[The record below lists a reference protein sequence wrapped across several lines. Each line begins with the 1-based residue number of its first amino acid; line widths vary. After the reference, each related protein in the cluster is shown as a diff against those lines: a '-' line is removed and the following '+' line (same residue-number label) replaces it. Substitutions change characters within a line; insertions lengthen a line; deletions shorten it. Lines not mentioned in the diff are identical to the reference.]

1 MIFNKPFGRYRLVKK
16 LAMGGMAEVFLALRS
31 GPRTFD
37 KLVAIKCILPHVNSD
52 ASHVSMFY
60 NEARIGGLFRHA
72 NLISVHDAEEIESR
86 HSLVMEYVAG
96 QTLEEVVARLEQGK
110 EQFPLD
116 FALFII
122 AEAARGLAHAH
133 TVRDLDGSR
142 LDLVHRD
149 ISPQNLMV
157 AHDGRVKVFD
167 FGLAVAAAN
176 DSETRELAGKTA
188 YMSPEQVR
196 GRALDN
202 RSDLFSLGIVL
213 HELLTGRRLFQ
224 RENQMSTI
232 VAVTEEQI
240 PRPSTIRFDLPP
252 LVDEVVMKCL
262 ARPTDDRFDDCEAL
276 ADALDAILV
285 ELNSD
290 VNGEK
295 LGDWMQ
301 RRFANEIGELE
312 AVIQKVLQAPERSE
326 ATIDL
331 STFDARVTRT
341 TAAVP
346 ALPAAATTRGIARE
360 EGKGLESLGGAASA
374 DLPPPPRVESLI
386 PSEASA
392 ALLDQLQKA
401 RRTSR
406 LLAILAGVLA
416 VSVALIFAV
425 LPFLKD
431 DPIVLTNTVTSSS
444 ASGTPAF
451 IVLTSE
457 PPGAAISLNGQDTGR
472 VTPAQ
477 LQAIPGQEASVA
489 LAAEG
494 FLPVSLSVTPTV
506 DAPAV
511 VAATLQRD
519 PNASA
524 NLSGS
529 IRVTFEPIDAVLSV
543 DGTVYPGPPP
553 IQVDGLSLFEEHQ
566 LRIEKLG
573 FETATDSFTLENADT
588 MNVQFALVAAQEV
601 GVVNIRSNPV
611 GAEIVINGELVGV
624 TPLEGLQLVADQE
637 YQIVLQKDGARWRTR
652 LTLDP
657 DSVQNI
663 DATLQRDRP
672 VTPAAPRTETNTAA
686 PVEPPPTPEPPAEEP
701 ARQPSYQLLD

>member
-16 LAMGGMAEVFLALRS
+16 LAMGGMAEVYLALRS

-52 ASHVSMFY
+52 AAHVAMFY
-60 NEARIGGLFRHA
+60 NEARIGGLFRHQ
-72 NLISVHDAEEIESR
+72 NLISVHDAEEIETR

-96 QTLEEVVARLEQGK
+96 QTLEEVVNRVEQGK
-110 EQFPLD
+110 DTLPLD
-116 FALFII
+116 YALFIM

-133 TVRDLDGSR
+133 SVRDLDGAR

-149 ISPQNLMV
+149 ISPQNIMV

-176 DSETRELAGKTA
+176 DTETRELAGKTA

-240 PRPSTIRFDLPP
+240 PKPSSIRPQLPAYI
-252 LVDEVVMKCL
+252 DEVVMRCL
-262 ARPTDDRFDDCEAL
+262 TRPVDDRFDDCDML
-276 ADALDAILV
+276 ADALDSVLIQ
-285 ELNSD
+285 LNSD
-290 VNGEK
+290 VNGER
-295 LGDWMQ
+295 LGTWMQ
-301 RRFANEIGELE
+301 RKFSNEIGEIE

-331 STFDARVTRT
+331 STFDSKVTRT
-341 TAAVP
+341 TSTIP
-346 ALPAAATTRGIARE
+346 AIPGTPPARGIARE
-360 EGKGLESLGGAASA
+360 EGKGLESLGANEPA
-374 DLPPPPRVESLI
+374 DLPPPPRVESMI

-406 LLAILAGVLA
+406 LLAVLAGVLA
-416 VSVALIFAV
+416 VSVGVILAI
-425 LPFLKD
+425 LPLLKD
-431 DPIVLTNTVTSSS
+431 DPVVVTTTVDNT
-444 ASGTPAF
+444 APAATPAF

-457 PPGAAISLNGQDTGR
+457 PSGAAISLNGQDTGR

-477 LQAIPGQEASVA
+477 LQAIPGQEASVSLTA
-489 LAAEG
+489 DG
-494 FLPVSLSVTPTV
+494 FLPVSLTVTPTV

-519 PNASA
+519 PNATA
-524 NLSGS
+524 NMSGS
-529 IRVTFEPIDAVLSV
+529 IRVTYEPADAVLTV
-543 DGTVYPGPPP
+543 DGTAYPGPPP
-553 IQVDGLSLFEEHQ
+553 VQVDALSLFEEHE

-611 GAEIVINGELVGV
+611 GAEIVINGEIVGV

-637 YQIVLQKDGARWRTR
+637 YQIVLQRDGARWRTR

-672 VTPAAPRTETNTAA
+672 VAPATPRPAANPT
-686 PVEPPPTPEPPAEEP
+686 PVAEPPPAAEPP
-701 ARQPSYQLLD
+701 RQPSYQLLD

>member
-1 MIFNKPFGRYRLVKK
+1 VIFNKPFGRYRLVKK
-16 LAMGGMAEVFLALRS
+16 LAMGGMAEVYLALRS

-52 ASHVSMFY
+52 AAHVAMFY

-72 NLISVHDAEEIESR
+72 NLISVHDAEEIETR

-96 QTLEEVVARLEQGK
+96 QTLEEVVNRVEQGK
-110 EQFPLD
+110 DTLPLD
-116 FALFII
+116 YALFIM

-133 TVRDLDGSR
+133 SVRDLDGAR

-149 ISPQNLMV
+149 ISPQNIMV

-176 DSETRELAGKTA
+176 DTETRELAGKTA

-213 HELLTGRRLFQ
+213 HELVTGQRLFQ

-240 PRPSTIRFDLPP
+240 PKPSSIRPELPAYI
-252 LVDEVVMKCL
+252 DEVVMRCL
-262 ARPTDDRFDDCEAL
+262 ARPVDDRFDDCDVL
-276 ADALDAILV
+276 ADALDSVLIQ
-285 ELNSD
+285 LNSD
-290 VNGEK
+290 VNGER
-295 LGDWMQ
+295 LGTWMQ
-301 RRFANEIGELE
+301 RKFSNEIGEIE

-331 STFDARVTRT
+331 STFDSKVTRT
-341 TAAVP
+341 TSPIP
-346 ALPAAATTRGIARE
+346 AIPPVRGIARE
-360 EGKGLESLGGAASA
+360 EGKGLETLGANEPV
-374 DLPPPPRVESLI
+374 DLPPPPRVESMI

-406 LLAILAGVLA
+406 ILAVLAGVLA
-416 VSVALIFAV
+416 VSVGVV
-425 LPFLKD
+425 LAIAPLLKD
-431 DPIVLTNTVTSSS
+431 DPVVVTTTVDNTAPV
-444 ASGTPAF
+444 ATPAF
-451 IVLTSE
+451 IVLTSD
-457 PPGAAISLNGQDTGR
+457 PSGAAISLNGQDTGR

-477 LQAIPGQEASVA
+477 LQAIPGQEASVSLTA
-489 LAAEG
+489 DG
-494 FLPVSLSVTPTV
+494 FLPVSLTVTPTV

-519 PNASA
+519 PNATA
-524 NLSGS
+524 NMSGS
-529 IRVTFEPIDAVLSV
+529 IRVTYEPADAVLTV
-543 DGTVYPGPPP
+543 DGTAYPGPSPV
-553 IQVDGLSLFEEHQ
+553 QVDGLSLFEEHE

-588 MNVQFALVAAQEV
+588 MNVQFALLAAQEV

-611 GAEIVINGELVGV
+611 GAEIVINGEIVGV

-637 YQIVLQKDGARWRTR
+637 YQIVLQRDGARWRTR

-672 VTPAAPRTETNTAA
+672 VAPATPRPVSNPTPVAETPPAA
-686 PVEPPPTPEPPAEEP
+686 EPP
-701 ARQPSYQLLD
+701 RQQPSYQLLD

>member
-1 MIFNKPFGRYRLVKK
+1 VIFNKPFGRYRLVKK
-16 LAMGGMAEVFLALRS
+16 LAMGGMAEVYLALRS

-52 ASHVSMFY
+52 AAHVAMFY

-72 NLISVHDAEEIESR
+72 NLISVHDAEEIETR

-96 QTLEEVVARLEQGK
+96 QTLEEVVNRVEQGK
-110 EQFPLD
+110 DTLPLD
-116 FALFII
+116 YALFIM

-133 TVRDLDGSR
+133 SVRDLDGAR

-149 ISPQNLMV
+149 ISPQNIMV

-176 DSETRELAGKTA
+176 DTETRELAGKTA

-213 HELLTGRRLFQ
+213 HELVTGQRLFQ

-240 PRPSTIRFDLPP
+240 PKPSSIRPELPAYI
-252 LVDEVVMKCL
+252 DEVVMRCL
-262 ARPTDDRFDDCEAL
+262 ARPVDDRFDDCDVL
-276 ADALDAILV
+276 ADALDSVLIQ
-285 ELNSD
+285 LNSD
-290 VNGEK
+290 VNGER
-295 LGDWMQ
+295 LGTWMQ
-301 RRFANEIGELE
+301 RKFSNEIGEIE

-331 STFDARVTRT
+331 STFDSKVTRT
-341 TAAVP
+341 TSPTP
-346 ALPAAATTRGIARE
+346 AIPPARGIARE
-360 EGKGLESLGGAASA
+360 EGKGLETLGANEPV
-374 DLPPPPRVESLI
+374 DLPPPPRVESMI

-406 LLAILAGVLA
+406 ILAVLAGVLA
-416 VSVALIFAV
+416 VSVGVV
-425 LPFLKD
+425 LAIAPLLKD
-431 DPIVLTNTVTSSS
+431 DPVVVTTTVDNTAPV
-444 ASGTPAF
+444 ATPAF
-451 IVLTSE
+451 IVLTSD
-457 PPGAAISLNGQDTGR
+457 PSGAAISLNGQDTGR

-477 LQAIPGQEASVA
+477 LQAIPGQEASVSLTA
-489 LAAEG
+489 DG
-494 FLPVSLSVTPTV
+494 FLPVSLTVTPTV

-519 PNASA
+519 PNATA
-524 NLSGS
+524 NMSGS
-529 IRVTFEPIDAVLSV
+529 IRVTYEPADAVLTV
-543 DGTVYPGPPP
+543 DGTAYPGPSPV
-553 IQVDGLSLFEEHQ
+553 QVDGLSLFEEHE

-588 MNVQFALVAAQEV
+588 MNVQFALLAAQEV

-611 GAEIVINGELVGV
+611 GAEIVINGEIVGV

-637 YQIVLQKDGARWRTR
+637 YQIVLQRDGARWRTR

-672 VTPAAPRTETNTAA
+672 VAPATPRPVSNAA
-686 PVEPPPTPEPPAEEP
+686 PVAETPPAAEPP
-701 ARQPSYQLLD
+701 RQQPSYQLLD

>member
-1 MIFNKPFGRYRLVKK
+1 VIFNKPFGRYRLVKK
-16 LAMGGMAEVFLALRS
+16 LAMGGMAEVYLALRS

-37 KLVAIKCILPHVNSD
+37 KLVAIKCILPHVNGD

-72 NLISVHDAEEIESR
+72 NLISVHDAEEIETR
-86 HSLVMEYVAG
+86 HSLIMEYVAG
-96 QTLEEVVARLEQGK
+96 QTLEEVVNRLEQGK
-110 EQFPLD
+110 EQLPLD

-122 AEAARGLAHAH
+122 AEAARGLAHSH
-133 TVRDLDGSR
+133 SVRDLDGSR

-149 ISPQNLMV
+149 ISPQNVMV
-157 AHDGRVKVFD
+157 AHDGRIKVFD

-176 DSETRELAGKTA
+176 DSESRELAGKTA

-213 HELLTGRRLFQ
+213 HELVTGRRLFQ
-224 RENQMSTI
+224 RENQMATI
-232 VAVTEEQI
+232 VAVTEEKI
-240 PRPSTIRFDLPP
+240 PRPSSMRSDLPP
-252 LVDEVVMKCL
+252 LVDEVIMKCL
-262 ARPTDDRFDDCEAL
+262 ARPVDDRFDDCDAL
-276 ADALDAILV
+276 ADALDAVLV

-290 VNGEK
+290 VNGVK
-295 LGDWMQ
+295 VGDWMQ

-312 AVIQKVLQAPERSE
+312 AVIQKVLQAPEHSE

-341 TAAVP
+341 TSAVP
-346 ALPAAATTRGIARE
+346 ALPIPPATRGIARD
-360 EGKGLESLGGAASA
+360 EGKGLESLGGSAA

-416 VSVALIFAV
+416 ISVALIFAV
-425 LPFLKD
+425 LPLLKD
-431 DPIVLTNTVTSSS
+431 DPIVMTTTVNS
-444 ASGTPAF
+444 AAATATPAF

-489 LAAEG
+489 LAADG

-519 PNASA
+519 PNATA

-529 IRVTFEPIDAVLSV
+529 IRVTYEPTDAVLTV
-543 DGTVYPGPPP
+543 DDTVYPGPPP

-573 FETATDSFTLENADT
+573 FETATDAFTLENADT

-611 GAEIVINGELVGV
+611 GAEIVINGEIVGV
-624 TPLEGLQLVADQE
+624 TPLEGMQLVADQE

-672 VTPAAPRTETNTAA
+672 VAPAAPSADTNAAA
-686 PVEPPPTPEPPAEEP
+686 PVEPSPPVEAPAEP
-701 ARQPSYQLLD
+701 QRQPSYQLLE